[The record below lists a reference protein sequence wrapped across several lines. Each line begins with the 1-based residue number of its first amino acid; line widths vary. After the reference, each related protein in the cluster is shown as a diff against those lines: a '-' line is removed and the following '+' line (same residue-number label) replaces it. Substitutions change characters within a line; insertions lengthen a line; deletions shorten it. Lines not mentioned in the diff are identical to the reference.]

1 MAIGFDQIEE
11 GRTYTTARR
20 TVTDADIANFAGL
33 SGDFNPLHMDD
44 VFAKDA
50 TPYGRRVAHGLVGL
64 SIGTGLRSEMDDWY
78 VLGWLEVQRRF
89 EAPVFPGDTIHIEA
103 EVKSKRRSRSKPDRG
118 IVVLTIR
125 LVNQTGAVVQSGE
138 DTVLMGTAI
147 EES

>member
-1 MAIGFDQIEE
+1 MAIGFDDIEE

-44 VFAKDA
+44 LFAKEA

-89 EAPVFPGDTIHIEA
+89 EGPVFPGDTIHIEA
-103 EVKSKRRSRSKPDRG
+103 AVKSKRRSRSKPDRG
-118 IVVLTIR
+118 IVVLTIE
-125 LVNQTGAVVQSGE
+125 LVNQAGAVVQSGE

-147 EES
+147 EET

>member
-1 MAIGFDQIEE
+1 MIGFDEIEE

-20 TVTDADIANFAGL
+20 TITDADIVNFAGF
-33 SGDFNPLHMDD
+33 SGDFNPLHVDEI
-44 VFAKDA
+44 FAKEA

-64 SIGTGLRSEMDDWY
+64 SIGTGLRSELDDWY

-89 EAPVFPGDTIHIEA
+89 EGPVFAGDTIHIEA
-103 EVKSKRRSRSKPDRG
+103 EVTSKRRSRSKPDRG
-118 IVVLTIR
+118 IVVLAIK

-147 EES
+147 GEG